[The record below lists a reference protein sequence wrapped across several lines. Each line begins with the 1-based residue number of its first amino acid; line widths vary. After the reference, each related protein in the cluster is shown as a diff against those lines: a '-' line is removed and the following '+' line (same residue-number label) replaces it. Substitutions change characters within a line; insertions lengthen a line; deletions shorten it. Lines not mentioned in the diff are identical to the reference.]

1 MNIENYESQTTD
13 QLKQRLQ
20 QIEEQEARIK
30 AELEALHKLK
40 AILDKQSK

>member
-1 MNIENYESQTTD
+1 MTQNYESQTTD

-40 AILDKQSK
+40 QQLNKDNN